1 MVLQNLSRF
10 LVWLGHFWQD
20 YWYFLQRLI
29 RVKHALA
36 MFGMEFGMVRQ
47 YVLKYI
53 WRRLARFFGTVWQ
66 WLERYLASFWYSF
79 YKLCEVILAW
89 FGKDFGMVWQGF
101 WHGLAMF
108 GSDFMLRKGEGRGG
122 LTSVFAYMWHVTIYT
137 CSRVTQHTLIC
148 ATFSTY
154 NSS

>member
-1 MVLQNLSRF
+1 MFFAWCYKIWQGF

-66 WLERYLASFWYSF
+66 
-79 YKLCEVILAW
+79 
-89 FGKDFGMVWQGF
+89 
-101 WHGLAMF
+101 
-108 GSDFMLRKGEGRGG
+108 
-122 LTSVFAYMWHVTIYT
+122 
-137 CSRVTQHTLIC
+137 
-148 ATFSTY
+148 
-154 NSS
+154 

>member
-1 MVLQNLSRF
+1 MVLQNLARF

-20 YWYFLQRLI
+20 YWYFLRRLI

-66 WLERYLASFWYSF
+66 
-79 YKLCEVILAW
+79 
-89 FGKDFGMVWQGF
+89 
-101 WHGLAMF
+101 
-108 GSDFMLRKGEGRGG
+108 
-122 LTSVFAYMWHVTIYT
+122 
-137 CSRVTQHTLIC
+137 
-148 ATFSTY
+148 
-154 NSS
+154 